1 MPIFNEVNPLEIPH
15 VKDEAETLIDIL
27 GKDAAFRNSE
37 NRVSW
42 LRAVRLYEKRGN
54 LQARDYNA
62 LVRRANAFYVQ

>member
-1 MPIFNEVNPLEIPH
+1 
-15 VKDEAETLIDIL
+15 L

-42 LRAVRLYEKRGN
+42 LRAARLYEKRGN